1 MSFLDRTRDFAEA
14 VESCRSRRLAKQLP
28 VNVPATRTRKRTE
41 FHTVASNVAQELAAT
56 YGKLERLTKRK
67 QQRRRCTCTQARA
80 TRTSDGRRR
89 RVRRMRRVV
98 GWRFCVI
105 AVFCFFLLSFR
116 CLSHCTVAKSTSM
129 YGDPAQDIQLLSD
142 DIKAS
147 MTVLHKQLKELE
159 TLRDSQNQ
167 QATVHS
173 DTIVKS
179 LGNRLLVAK
188 TNFLGVLETRKE
200 VCLCVCVCECVCVF
214 NCFPL

>member
-1 MSFLDRTRDFAEA
+1 
-14 VESCRSRRLAKQLP
+14 
-28 VNVPATRTRKRTE
+28 
-41 FHTVASNVAQELAAT
+41 
-56 YGKLERLTKRK
+56 
-67 QQRRRCTCTQARA
+67 
-80 TRTSDGRRR
+80 
-89 RVRRMRRVV
+89 
-98 GWRFCVI
+98 
-105 AVFCFFLLSFR
+105 
-116 CLSHCTVAKSTSM
+116 M